1 MNQNGDGSVV
11 LLDKTSPVAI
21 LTQSDIIN
29 AINENMDLSIKAY
42 SVASKS
48 VVATNENRP
57 IEVAFTF
64 LNEHNIRR
72 IVLVDDHEQF
82 VGIVLQENLFDYM
95 EENLYKV
102 DLEVSHII
110 NTDRIIVTINKAASL
125 YDALQLMKDHHVG
138 SVIVVD
144 RDNVVGILTEKDI
157 LKLIYLE
164 INIKDNIEK
173 HMSKPVVSVR
183 DDALVIN
190 AISLIRRKNIRRI
203 LVVDSHNDP
212 IDILSNHDIL
222 KHLKGKRQAKEHLL
236 LQQSRHATM
245 GEMIG
250 HIAHQWRQPLA
261 QLGGVFMNLDA
272 AYEFDELNKD
282 YLQDKVKN
290 GNDLIKY
297 MSNTI
302 EDFRNFFMPNDIKEV
317 FDLNQYIQS
326 ACNIIQATL
335 SYHHI
340 RLEVISLKEPI
351 LVSGY
356 PSEFS
361 QVIFNLLN
369 NSKDILLERAT
380 PSPKIKIEIKLDAG
394 HVVICVKDN
403 GGGIDKSIINRIF
416 EIYFSTKINDGG
428 SGLGLY
434 ISKLII
440 ENKFFGDLYVLNGE
454 EGAEFFIKLPTVEA
468 EA

>member
-1 MNQNGDGSVV
+1 
-11 LLDKTSPVAI
+11 
-21 LTQSDIIN
+21 
-29 AINENMDLSIKAY
+29 
-42 SVASKS
+42 
-48 VVATNENRP
+48 
-57 IEVAFTF
+57 
-64 LNEHNIRR
+64 
-72 IVLVDDHEQF
+72 
-82 VGIVLQENLFDYM
+82 
-95 EENLYKV
+95 
-102 DLEVSHII
+102 
-110 NTDRIIVTINKAASL
+110 
-125 YDALQLMKDHHVG
+125 
-138 SVIVVD
+138 
-144 RDNVVGILTEKDI
+144 
-157 LKLIYLE
+157 
-164 INIKDNIEK
+164 
-173 HMSKPVVSVR
+173 
-183 DDALVIN
+183 
-190 AISLIRRKNIRRI
+190 
-203 LVVDSHNDP
+203 
-212 IDILSNHDIL
+212 
-222 KHLKGKRQAKEHLL
+222 
-236 LQQSRHATM
+236 
-245 GEMIG
+245 
-250 HIAHQWRQPLA
+250 
-261 QLGGVFMNLDA
+261 MNLDA

-340 RLEVISLKEPI
+340 KLEVVSPKEPV

-380 PSPKIKIEIKLDAG
+380 PSPKITIEIKLDAD

-434 ISKLII
+434 ISKIII